1 LSAPPAREGRLSD
14 RVESRMAE
22 WTVASK
28 LAIRRNSRVALFFG
42 GIGVAPGALIANSH
56 LLQVQ
61 LVPKKELSHFVATEQ
76 TPHFASFAELAH
88 AVKPAVIMVLA
99 RTTEADLASR
109 AHGSP
114 EGLRSR
120 FSTSQG
126 SGFFITADG
135 YAVTCNHVVKGS
147 SSVEIR
153 TDEGDIYKA
162 RVIGTDAVSDLAV
175 IKVDGRRNFVPVKF
189 AESPPQVGDWI
200 IAVGMKWTPSAGPP
214 GPFS

>member
-14 RVESRMAE
+14 RVESGMAA

-42 GIGVAPGALIANSH
+42 GIGIATGALIANPH

-61 LVPKKELSHFVATEQ
+61 LVPKKELPHFVATEQ

-88 AVKPAVIMVLA
+88 AVKPAVITVLA

-114 EGLRSR
+114 EGQRSIHR
-120 FSTSQG
+120 K
-126 SGFFITADG
+126 DP
-135 YAVTCNHVVKGS
+135 VS
-147 SSVEIR
+147 SSPPTATQSHAIMSSRETRRLRFALTILGPNSR
-153 TDEGDIYKA
+153 CRGPGHRGAGGRIQAGQHSKERRETFGI
-162 RVIGTDAVSDLAV
+162 DADQV
-175 IKVDGRRNFVPVKF
+175 RRHLQNL
-189 AESPPQVGDWI
+189 
-200 IAVGMKWTPSAGPP
+200 
-214 GPFS
+214 

>member
-1 LSAPPAREGRLSD
+1 
-14 RVESRMAE
+14 MAE

-42 GIGVAPGALIANSH
+42 GIGIATGALIANPH

-61 LVPKKELSHFVATEQ
+61 LVPKKELPHFVATEQ

-88 AVKPAVIMVLA
+88 AVKPAVITVLA

-114 EGLRSR
+114 EGQRSR

-135 YAVTCNHVVKGS
+135 DAVTCDHVVKGNA
-147 SSVEIR
+147 SVEIR
-153 TDEGDIYKA
+153 TAAPNSLSG
-162 RVIGTDAVSDLAV
+162 
-175 IKVDGRRNFVPVKF
+175 
-189 AESPPQVGDWI
+189 Q
-200 IAVGMKWTPSAGPP
+200 MK
-214 GPFS
+214 